1 MAALVMTFVA
11 PRRAAAASPDMLVQ
25 VQAADVL
32 SDLITMTAKR
42 ADTRVEALHKYLG
55 QIGKEAAFDQA
66 KPAAQQKALVPF
78 SAVFQGAIAFVK
90 QGGGKYADPSLATMS
105 DADLSAELTELQ
117 VYNIQ
122 HFSHINEQYNAA
134 QQMRAFLKSAGE
146 LEKYQQWAKE
156 NAIPTAP
163 APTTPDQVAAKMQ
176 TDIASAR
183 DMAWAKA
190 EARGMTQAEF
200 DARWGQ
206 QVKQYQDTVAQQV
219 TGVKALA
226 ESLTAPPPPPT
237 QIISPIV
244 NTPVNRGSGADAA
257 PPPLPAPVQ
266 SQYTAGMYQA
276 ANNALWNDTG
286 NNNEW

>member
-1 MAALVMTFVA
+1 MAALLMAMVA
-11 PRRAAAASPDMLVQ
+11 PRRAVAASPEMLAQ

-32 SDLITMTAKR
+32 SDLITLTAKR
-42 ADTRVEALHKYLG
+42 ADMRVEALHKYLG

-66 KPAAQQKALVPF
+66 APAAEQKTMVPF
-78 SAVFQGAIAFVK
+78 SAVFRGAIAFVK

-122 HFSHINEQYNAA
+122 QFSHINQQYNAA
-134 QQMRAFLKSAGE
+134 QKMRAFLTSAGE
-146 LEKYQQWAKE
+146 LEKYKQWAKE
-156 NAIPTAP
+156 NAIPTGA

-176 TDIASAR
+176 QDIATAQEI
-183 DMAWAKA
+183 AWAKA
-190 EARGMTQAEF
+190 EARGMTKAEF

-206 QVKQYQDTVAQQV
+206 QVKQYQETVAQQV
-219 TGVKALA
+219 SGVKALA

-244 NTPVNRGSGADAA
+244 NTPVDRGGGASDA